1 MADHS
6 QTPAR
11 PDGVVYDLVIRGGR
25 VIDPE
30 TGLDSVRDVGIIG
43 DRIVSVSE
51 EPLSGRRQ
59 LEASG
64 HVVAPGFIDL
74 HSHSQAVAESR
85 LQALDGVT
93 TALELEAGV
102 APVGVAYERAALEGR
117 HRDAIRLTVAGGFGG
132 VLFIVFKTYEWGA
145 KISAGHTNSE
155 MFYSFYYV
163 LTGVHLVH
171 VLIGLIVLGVVVREL
186 RNPARR
192 RVSMVE
198 SGAIYWHM
206 VDLLWVII
214 FGLLYVM
221 R

>member
-1 MADHS
+1 MTQSDSLPAAVGTSRLDHLPGDIHMWVMVLGDLIIFAGYFVIFMVYRAMNPEEFLAA
-6 QTPAR
+6 QQHL
-11 PDGVVYDLVIRGGR
+11 DINIGVINTVILL
-25 VIDPE
+25 
-30 TGLDSVRDVGIIG
+30 TS
-43 DRIVSVSE
+43 SW
-51 EPLSGRRQ
+51 
-59 LEASG
+59 
-64 HVVAPGFIDL
+64 VVARSVL
-74 HSHSQAVAESR
+74 
-85 LQALDGVT
+85 
-93 TALELEAGV
+93 
-102 APVGVAYERAALEGR
+102 AARDGR
-117 HRDAIRLTVAGGFGG
+117 HRDAIRLTYAGGFGG
-132 VLFIVFKTYEWGA
+132 LLFIVFKTYEWGS
-145 KISAGHTNSE
+145 KITAGHTNSE

-171 VLIGLIVLGVVVREL
+171 VLIGLIVLGVVIREL

>member
-1 MADHS
+1 MTQSDSLQAPADVN
-6 QTPAR
+6 TR
-11 PDGVVYDLVIRGGR
+11 PLAHLPGDIHMWVMVLGDLVIFAGYF
-25 VIDPE
+25 VIFMIYRTMNPE
-30 TGLDSVRDVGIIG
+30 
-43 DRIVSVSE
+43 E
-51 EPLSGRRQ
+51 F
-59 LEASG
+59 LEAQQHLDINIGVVNTVILLTSSW
-64 HVVAPGFIDL
+64 VVARSVL
-74 HSHSQAVAESR
+74 
-85 LQALDGVT
+85 
-93 TALELEAGV
+93 
-102 APVGVAYERAALEGR
+102 AARDGR
-117 HRDAIRLTVAGGFGG
+117 HRDAIRLTYAGAFGG